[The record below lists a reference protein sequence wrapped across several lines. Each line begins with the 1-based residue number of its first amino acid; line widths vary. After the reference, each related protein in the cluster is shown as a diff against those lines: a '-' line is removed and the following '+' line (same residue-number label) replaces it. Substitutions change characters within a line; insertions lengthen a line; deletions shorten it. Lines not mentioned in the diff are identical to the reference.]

1 MSDDRPAD
9 LPLPPDDSDGS
20 RSSPA
25 LSPADAAVLGGLAH
39 AFSMPP
45 GAGQMSPA
53 GAAAPLAAGPAVAAE
68 VPPVPPVPPAPP
80 VPPSGDGPKKK
91 GQVVLSKSTLCRL
104 REVRCMS
111 QEELVHD
118 FERRNIRVSM
128 ATIKRAETGHA
139 VRYRIVRELARYYG
153 VSFDDLLH

>member
-1 MSDDRPAD
+1 MSDYRPAD
-9 LPLPPDDSDGS
+9 LPLPPDDFDGS
-20 RSSPA
+20 RPSPT
-25 LSPADAAVLGGLAH
+25 LSPADAAVIGGLGH
-39 AFSMPP
+39 LPSPLRDGSGTPP
-45 GAGQMSPA
+45 V
-53 GAAAPLAAGPAVAAE
+53 AAAV
-68 VPPVPPVPPAPP
+68 VPAPQAARQALL
-80 VPPSGDGPKKK
+80 VPPSDGRPPKK

-104 REVRCMS
+104 REARCMS

-118 FERRNIRVSM
+118 FERRNIRVSI

>member
-1 MSDDRPAD
+1 MSDYRPAD

-25 LSPADAAVLGGLAH
+25 LSPADAAVLGALAH
-39 AFSMPP
+39 ALSMPP
-45 GAGQMSPA
+45 GAGQTSPA
-53 GAAAPLAAGPAVAAE
+53 GAAPPLAAGPAVAAE
-68 VPPVPPVPPAPP
+68 APP
-80 VPPSGDGPKKK
+80 VPPSGDGSKKK

-104 REVRCMS
+104 REARCMS

-153 VSFDDLLH
+153 VSFDVLLH

>member
-1 MSDDRPAD
+1 MSDYRPAD

-25 LSPADAAVLGGLAH
+25 LSPADAAVLGALAH
-39 AFSMPP
+39 ALSM
-45 GAGQMSPA
+45 
-53 GAAAPLAAGPAVAAE
+53 
-68 VPPVPPVPPAPP
+68 PP

-104 REVRCMS
+104 REARCMS